1 MKYQNSRQAVLLA
14 LVLAFGFHSVVAAAI
29 DDVPLS
35 KGQTLYLPIYSDI
48 WHGDRVVDGRYPLKN
63 PVSALVSIRNT
74 SLKTSI
80 KLISARY
87 FSTDGKLLKQ
97 FVQAPRTIAPM
108 GTYEL
113 FVEKQESMGG
123 SGANF
128 IIQWEA
134 GTATNPPVVEAI
146 HADIKGH
153 STFTFVTTAHP
164 INPEK

>member
-1 MKYQNSRQAVLLA
+1 MKFLNSRPAVLHTLA
-14 LVLAFGFHSVVAAAI
+14 LAFVLHCGVAAAQ
-29 DDVPLS
+29 DDVSLS
-35 KGQTLYLPIYSDI
+35 KGQALYLPIYSEI
-48 WHGDRVVDGRYPLKN
+48 WHGDRVIDGRYPLKN
-63 PVSALVSIRNT
+63 QVSALVSIRNA
-74 SLKTSI
+74 SLKTPI
-80 KLISARY
+80 KIVSARY

-97 FVQAPRTIAPM
+97 FVDAPKTIGPM

-113 FVEKQESMGG
+113 FVERQEAKGG

-134 GTATNPPVVEAI
+134 ATPTNPPVIEAV